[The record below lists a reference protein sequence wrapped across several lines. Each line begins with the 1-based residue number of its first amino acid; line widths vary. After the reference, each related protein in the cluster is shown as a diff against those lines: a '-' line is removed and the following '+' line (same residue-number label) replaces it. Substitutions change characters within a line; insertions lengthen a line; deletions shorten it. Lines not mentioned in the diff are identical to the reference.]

1 MRLDE
6 REGGKGDMRFD
17 GEPKTPWVETEDVQ
31 AYLDAV
37 GADEIQ
43 RRFVADLHRDGVA
56 VIDLGPEGLA
66 LCDSV
71 VAETEKY
78 FVGPVRRAQD
88 AWRRSSAVRALSN
101 LPVIEKMLTLAYGRR
116 PFAFQTLNFLV
127 GSEQHAHADA
137 VHFHSEPQRFMC
149 GVWFA
154 LEDVQP
160 DAGPLFYHLG
170 SHKRP
175 VFGMREAGV
184 VDRAPRVGDYETFYV
199 PAFARELETQPTV
212 ALLKKGQALVW
223 TANVA
228 HGGTAI
234 AREGAT
240 RRSLVTHYYFE
251 NCLYYTP
258 MYSSPEEGRF
268 HLRLPANLKTGAWVW
283 PRRNGKRVRLPA
295 RTVVS
300 ALREALRRAVHVG

>member
-1 MRLDE
+1 
-6 REGGKGDMRFD
+6 MRFD
-17 GEPKTPWVETEDVQ
+17 GQPSTPWVETDQVE

-37 GADEIQ
+37 GVDPAQ
-43 RRFVADLHRDGVA
+43 RRFVTDLHRDGVA
-56 VIDLGPEGLA
+56 IIDLGEEGRA
-66 LCDSV
+66 LCDRV
-71 VAETEKY
+71 VAETEPY
-78 FVGPVRRAQD
+78 FVPGIRRAQD
-88 AWRRSSAVRALSN
+88 TWRRSAAVRALSN
-101 LPVIEKMLTLAYGRR
+101 LPLIDQLLALAYGRK

-154 LEDVQP
+154 LEDVQA

-184 VDRAPRVGDYETFYV
+184 TDRAPVDGDYETFYV

-234 AREGAT
+234 TREGAT

-258 MYSSPEEGRF
+258 MYSSPEEGQF
-268 HLRLPANLKTGAWVW
+268 HLRLPANLKTGRWVW
-283 PRRNGKRVRLPA
+283 PRRDGKRVRLRI
-295 RTVVS
+295 RTVAS
-300 ALREALRRAVHVG
+300 AIKEAIQRAVHVA

>member
-1 MRLDE
+1 MPF
-6 REGGKGDMRFD
+6 K
-17 GEPKTPWVETEDVQ
+17 KKAAKPWVETEDVLP
-31 AYLDAV
+31 YLDAV
-37 GADEIQ
+37 GADEAQ
-43 RRFVADLHRDGVA
+43 RRFVTDLHRDGVA
-56 VIDLGPEGLA
+56 ILDLGPEGLA
-66 LCDSV
+66 LCDAV
-71 VAETEKY
+71 VADTDRY
-78 FVGPVRRAQD
+78 FTGGNRRVQD
-88 AWRRSSAVRALSN
+88 TWRRSAAVRSLSN
-101 LPVIEKMLTLAYGRR
+101 LPVIEKMLALAYGRR
-116 PFAFQTLNFLV
+116 PFPFQTLNFLV
-127 GSEQHAHADA
+127 GSEQAAHADA

-184 VDRAPRVGDYETFYV
+184 VDRAPELGDYDRFYV
-199 PAFARELETQPTV
+199 PAFAKELKTQPHL

-234 AREGAT
+234 RREGAT

-251 NCLYYTP
+251 DCLYYTP

-268 HLRLPANLKTGAWVW
+268 QLRLPANLKTGGWVW
-283 PRRNGKRVRLPA
+283 PRRAGKRMPLEP
-295 RTVVS
+295 RTV
-300 ALREALRRAVHVG
+300 ARAFKEALKRAVYVG

>member
-1 MRLDE
+1 MDF
-6 REGGKGDMRFD
+6 K
-17 GEPKTPWVETEDVQ
+17 KAAATPWVETEEVETYLAAIGANDV
-31 AYLDAV
+31 
-37 GADEIQ
+37 Q
-43 RRFVADLHRDGVA
+43 RRFVTDLHRDGVA
-56 VIDLGPEGLA
+56 VIDLGPEGRT
-66 LCDSV
+66 LCDKV

-78 FVGPVRRAQD
+78 FADGARRAQD
-88 AWRRSSAVRALSN
+88 AWRRSPAVRELSN
-101 LPVIEKMLTLAYGRR
+101 LPIIETMLALAYGRQ
-116 PFAFQTLNFLV
+116 PFAFQTLNFQL

-137 VHFHSEPQRFMC
+137 IHFHSEPQRFMC

-184 VDRAPRVGDYETFYV
+184 VGRAPVTGDYEAFYV
-199 PAFARELETQPTV
+199 PAFAHQLETQPSI

-234 AREGAT
+234 TREGAT

-258 MYSSPEEGRF
+258 MFSSPEEGRF
-268 HLRLPANLKTGAWVW
+268 HLRLPANLKTGTWVW
-283 PRRNGKRVRLPA
+283 PRREGKRVRLSLRLVA
-295 RTVVS
+295 AAV
-300 ALREALRRAVHVG
+300 REAMKRAVHVA

>member
-1 MRLDE
+1 MRY
-6 REGGKGDMRFD
+6 RKQAS
-17 GEPKTPWVETEDVQ
+17 TPWVETDEVE
-31 AYLDAV
+31 AYLSAV
-37 GADEIQ
+37 GADEAG
-43 RRFVADLHRDGVA
+43 RKFVTDLHRDGVA

-66 LCDSV
+66 LCDRV
-71 VAETEKY
+71 VAETDGY
-78 FVGPVRRAQD
+78 FADGARRAQD
-88 AWRRSSAVRALSN
+88 AWRRSAAVRALSN
-101 LPVIEKMLTLAYGRR
+101 LPIVEKMLGLAYGRR

-154 LEDVQP
+154 LEDVQS
-160 DAGPLFYHLG
+160 DAGPLFYHPG
-170 SHKRP
+170 SHRRP

-184 VDRAPRVGDYETFYV
+184 VDRDPSPGDYEELYV
-199 PAFARELETQPTV
+199 PAFAGQLDGERRL

-223 TANVA
+223 AANVA

-234 AREGAT
+234 EREGAT
-240 RRSLVTHYYFE
+240 RRSLGTHYYFE

-268 HLRLPANLKTGAWVW
+268 QVRLPANLKTGGWVW
-283 PRRNGKRVRLPA
+283 PRRDGKRMKLDP
-295 RTVVS
+295 RTVVIAVS
-300 ALREALRRAVHVG
+300 EALRRSVHTH

>member
-1 MRLDE
+1 
-6 REGGKGDMRFD
+6 
-17 GEPKTPWVETEDVQ
+17 
-31 AYLDAV
+31 
-37 GADEIQ
+37 
-43 RRFVADLHRDGVA
+43 
-56 VIDLGPEGLA
+56 
-66 LCDSV
+66 
-71 VAETEKY
+71 
-78 FVGPVRRAQD
+78 
-88 AWRRSSAVRALSN
+88 
-101 LPVIEKMLTLAYGRR
+101 
-116 PFAFQTLNFLV
+116 
-127 GSEQHAHADA
+127 
-137 VHFHSEPQRFMC
+137 MC

-184 VDRAPRVGDYETFYV
+184 VDRPPREGDYETFYV

-228 HGGTAI
+228 HGGMAI

-258 MYSSPEEGRF
+258 MHSHPEKGRF
-268 HLRLPANLKTGAWVW
+268 HLRLPANLKTGLWVW
-283 PRRNGKRVRLPA
+283 PRRDGKPVPLRF
-295 RTVVS
+295 RTVAS
-300 ALREALRRAVHVG
+300 AIKEAVLRAVHVA

>member
-1 MRLDE
+1 MQYA
-6 REGGKGDMRFD
+6 KQA
-17 GEPKTPWVETEDVQ
+17 PTPWVETDEVEG
-31 AYLDAV
+31 YLAAV
-37 GADEIQ
+37 GADEAG
-43 RRFVADLHRDGVA
+43 RRFVTDLHRDGVA
-56 VIDLGPEGLA
+56 VLDLGPEALA
-66 LCDSV
+66 LCDKA

-78 FVGPVRRAQD
+78 FAGGARRAQD
-88 AWRRSSAVRALSN
+88 AWRRSAAVKALSN
-101 LPVIEKMLTLAYGRR
+101 LPIVEQMLALAYGRR
-116 PFAFQTLNFLV
+116 PFAFQTLNFV
-127 GSEQHAHADA
+127 AGSEQHAHADA

-154 LEDVQP
+154 LEDVQI
-160 DAGPLFYHLG
+160 DAGPLFYHPG

-184 VDRAPRVGDYETFYV
+184 VDRDPAPGDYETFYV
-199 PAFARELETQPTV
+199 PAFQEQLDSEPRL

-234 AREGAT
+234 ARAGAT

-258 MYSSPEEGRF
+258 MLSSPEEGRF
-268 HLRLPANLKTGAWVW
+268 HLRLPPNLRTGGWVW
-283 PRRNGKRVRLPA
+283 PRRDGKRVKLAPRMVA
-295 RTVVS
+295 AAVRD
-300 ALREALRRAVHVG
+300 ALRRSVHTG